1 MGYTPSLVTAVW
13 AGNNDNRAMTQAASI
28 VSAPIWNKFMKGA
41 LEGTPIEQFPQ
52 APGVKQITLDANTGK
67 TPTATTKKTRTD
79 IFAGWYSLVKADSTQ
94 KATIDI
100 VSGKLATECTPP
112 DARKEITGAS
122 ITAEIPPS
130 DPSFNRWN
138 PPVTALARSLG
149 YDAGGIIPTDKDDSH
164 QCGDTKPSI
173 SISANASGPTVTVT
187 ANIVGGRYPLSR
199 VDFYRDG
206 AIISSQSTG
215 SSVVTIS
222 DTPGTGVHSYFAKIF
237 DAGYYSSQ
245 SNSQSVNVSGSSSPS
260 LSCLS
265 TSCSLSG
272 VSSPTSVTLF
282 AGGTYAS
289 GTATA
294 RGTQTS
300 GYTWSWGSPP
310 RTGSSAS
317 SNVYVIIS
325 GTPIYPN

>member
-1 MGYTPSLVTAVW
+1 
-13 AGNNDNRAMTQAASI
+13 MTQAASI

-52 APGVKQITLDANTGK
+52 APGVKQITLDSNTGK

-122 ITAEIPPS
+122 ITAEIPPT

-245 SNSQSVNVSGSSSPS
+245 SNSQSVNVSGVPASYS
-260 LSCLS
+260 LSCS
-265 TSCSLSG
+265 VPRSCSILGFS
-272 VSSPTSVTLF
+272 
-282 AGGTYAS
+282 S
-289 GTATA
+289 GTATLNN
-294 RGTQTS
+294 TS
-300 GYTWSWGSPP
+300 GGTSSISAPTTSWASWP
-310 RTGSSAS
+310 GSSDWNGITGAS
-317 SNVYVIIS
+317 SNIFARVNG